1 MDARLRR
8 LESLVNA
15 IPSTV
20 YTAGDVTAPTTS
32 IPSAPFT
39 DPSGVSDD
47 GVPPSSA
54 HVFPVTGLST
64 YFTCNPETQ
73 DVQHNPQT
81 NLHGFYS
88 QIQDPDQLAEAV
100 SRMSLITSYLYYDD
114 EGCTRWQGETLGFPI
129 LELLADHHVLAR
141 NRLTADRHSY
151 PATSHLLGDK
161 LVNESNLFF
170 NRTMGPTGTNPHTMW
185 KLTMSSIEPGLMDR
199 CVSH

>member
-47 GVPPSSA
+47 GVPPSSV
-54 HVFPVTGLST
+54 HLFPVTSPSA
-64 YFTCNPETQ
+64 YFTRNPETQ
-73 DVQHNPQT
+73 DAQHNPQP

-88 QIQDPDQLAEAV
+88 QIQDPDQLAEAA

-129 LELLADHHVLAR
+129 LELLADRHVLAR
-141 NRLTADRHSY
+141 NRSTADGHSY

-161 LVNESNLFF
+161 PVNESDLFF
-170 NRTMGPTGTNPHTMW
+170 NRTTGPTGTNPHTMW
-185 KLTMSSIEPGLMDR
+185 KLTMSSFEPGLMDR

>member
-20 YTAGDVTAPTTS
+20 YTAGGVTAPATS

-47 GVPPSSA
+47 SVPPSSV
-54 HVFPVTGLST
+54 HVFSVTGPSA
-64 YFTCNPETQ
+64 YFTRNPETQ
-73 DVQHNPQT
+73 DTQHNPQT
-81 NLHGFYS
+81 NLRGFYS
-88 QIQDPDQLAEAV
+88 QIQDPDQLAEAA
-100 SRMSLITSYLYYDD
+100 SRMSLTASYLYYDD
-114 EGCTRWQGETLGFPI
+114 EGCTRWQGETSGFPI
-129 LELLADHHVLAR
+129 LELLADRHVSAR
-141 NRLTADRHSY
+141 NRSTVDGHSY
-151 PATSHLLGDK
+151 PTTSHLPGDK
-161 LVNESNLFF
+161 PVNESNLFL
-170 NRTMGPTGTNPHTMW
+170 NRTTGPTGTNPHTMW

>member
-8 LESLVNA
+8 LELLVNA

-32 IPSAPFT
+32 IPSAPT

-47 GVPPSSA
+47 GVPPSSI

-64 YFTCNPETQ
+64 YFTYNPETQ

-81 NLHGFYS
+81 NLHSFYS

-100 SRMSLITSYLYYDD
+100 SRMSLITSYLYYND
-114 EGCTRWQGETLGFPI
+114 EGCTHWQGETLGFPI
-129 LELLADHHVLAR
+129 LELLANCHVLAR
-141 NRLTADRHSY
+141 N
-151 PATSHLLGDK
+151 
-161 LVNESNLFF
+161 
-170 NRTMGPTGTNPHTMW
+170 
-185 KLTMSSIEPGLMDR
+185 
-199 CVSH
+199 